1 MRSVVLALCV
11 VKAAAF
17 GGTQYLSGAGGASE
31 YAAGP
36 HSQATQPG
44 QNYNV
49 GFQTQKWHNSPP
61 AGEGQGVRGYAIAA
75 WLLVLAVSAEAHHKS
90 IERAYFTPSSWL
102 DNHRAPSWLCA
113 CPSIL
118 HIAAAAIATLATA
131 RLSALHSCE
140 LLFALLAVPTTT
152 MRTATLLATTRP
164 TT

>member
-49 GFQTQKWHNSPP
+49 GFQTQKCAGATPPP
-61 AGEGQGVRGYAIAA
+61 AGQRGRGGAWIRHCCVVARAGGVRRSTAIN
-75 WLLVLAVSAEAHHKS
+75 
-90 IERAYFTPSSWL
+90 PSSVRTS
-102 DNHRAPSWLCA
+102 HPPSYA
-113 CPSIL
+113 
-118 HIAAAAIATLATA
+118 
-131 RLSALHSCE
+131 
-140 LLFALLAVPTTT
+140 
-152 MRTATLLATTRP
+152 
-164 TT
+164 